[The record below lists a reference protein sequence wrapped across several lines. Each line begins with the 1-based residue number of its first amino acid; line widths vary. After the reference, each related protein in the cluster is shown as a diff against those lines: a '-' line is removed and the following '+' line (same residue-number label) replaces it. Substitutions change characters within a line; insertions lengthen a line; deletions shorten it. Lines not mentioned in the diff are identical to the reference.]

1 MAIRLATLAMVPVK
15 SVYRL
20 VNPVSKGEPLCAD
33 ATIGSETTTKMTAAT
48 NWLRRL
54 PGRRCGVGDLRVML
68 DGNRANIGHL
78 QRPDLGRDMPQL
90 CLGMTIYVQ
99 LR

>member
-15 SVYRL
+15 RVCRL

-33 ATIGSETTTKMTAAT
+33 ATIGSVITTKVTAAA

-54 PGRRCGVGDLRVML
+54 PGWPCAVGDLRVRL
-68 DGNRANIGHL
+68 DGNRANIRHL
-78 QRPDLGRDMPQL
+78 QRPGSGRDMPQL
-90 CLGMTIYVQ
+90 CLGMAIHVQ
-99 LR
+99 